1 MDFQPAALFQSLSDT
16 SRLRLLRLLAR
27 EELNVRELVRITG
40 LSQPRVSKHLAILRE
55 QGWLRQRKEGTW
67 SWYQVVASGQ
77 FPAEAGL
84 YRQVLRAADQVNEAD
99 HDDATLLKVLADR
112 EAAGREFFAG
122 IAGRWDRIRQQ
133 YEHPDLQTRALS
145 ALVDRR
151 LRILDIGT
159 GTGGMLPVLASAT
172 DEIVALDNSL
182 AMLGRAHDLCR
193 NEGLDSVRFCAADIR
208 QLPFADEVFDV
219 VHCAMTLLHVPH
231 PVRGLREMVRV
242 VTPGGKV
249 LVTAFCRHD
258 HEWMTEELAHR
269 WLGFTREE
277 IADFFREAGLSLADY
292 LVRGRRAAQAGDQ
305 PPTRSSTRQVA
316 WPEVFMATGI
326 KQKEE

>member
-1 MDFQPAALFQSLSDT
+1 MDFHPAALFQSLSDT

-55 QGWLRQRKEGTW
+55 QGWLHQRKEGTW
-67 SWYQVVASGQ
+67 SWYQVVAPEL
-77 FPAEAGL
+77 FPGEAEL
-84 YRQVLRAADQVNEAD
+84 FRQALRAADAVTDANG
-99 HDDATLLKVLADR
+99 DDASLVTVLADR
-112 EAAGREFFAG
+112 AAESREFFAG
-122 IAGRWDRIRQQ
+122 IASRWDQIRQQ

-172 DEIVALDNSL
+172 DAVVALDNSL
-182 AMLGRAHDLCR
+182 AMLGRAQALCR
-193 NEGLDSVRFCAADIR
+193 TEGLDSVRFCAADIR
-208 QLPFADEVFDV
+208 QLPFADEAFDA

-231 PVRGLREMVRV
+231 PALALLEMARV
-242 VTPGGKV
+242 VVPGGKV

-258 HEWMTEELAHR
+258 QEWMTEELAHR

-277 IADFFREAGLSLADY
+277 IVEFFRDAGLVLVDY
-292 LVRGRRAAQAGDQ
+292 LVRDRRTAQTNGQ
-305 PPTRSSTRQVA
+305 STTRSSARQVA

-326 KQKEE
+326 K